1 MKYCIIFPFLIILFA
16 CSNESEQEI
25 NKENT
30 PLVNEALIKELQ
42 DTTNPLNS
50 IHPSNLSPDNS
61 WMVAL
66 EVSKGSLI
74 SYTIQYQNGDTLT
87 KKIAK
92 KDAISGNVDY
102 TSAQF
107 LDNNTY
113 QIPYFDNTKKEYFEL
128 CIYKDGSCKY
138 IEHPLQ

>member
-1 MKYCIIFPFLIILFA
+1 MKYTFIFSFLIFLFA
-16 CSNESEQEI
+16 CSNESVQKI

-42 DTTNPLNS
+42 DTSNPLNS

-61 WMVAL
+61 WMIAL
-66 EVSKGSLI
+66 EISKGNLL
-74 SYTIQYQNGDTLT
+74 SYTIHYQNGDSLT
-87 KKIAK
+87 NKIAK
-92 KDAISGNVDY
+92 KDAISGEVDY

-107 LDNNTY
+107 LNNNTY

-128 CIYKDGSCKY
+128 CIYKDGTCK
-138 IEHPLQ
+138 